1 MSSDSL
7 SSGIGTDESQLDWTP
22 WSVTEDV
29 ALDGT
34 CSKRKRAF
42 FKTALPRLLTFLE
55 KSARHAHPKPAPW
68 HITTGVC
75 AVDEVADHVMEMN
88 WSGWWFRHCSST
100 THIY

>member
-1 MSSDSL
+1 MGRDSL

-55 KSARHAHPKPAPW
+55 KSARHALLIP
-68 HITTGVC
+68 
-75 AVDEVADHVMEMN
+75 
-88 WSGWWFRHCSST
+88 SQRHGTSPLVFVLCMRLL
-100 THIY
+100 IM